1 MAATAL
7 IILDAGQF
15 SIQCRS
21 CHWRSD
27 RYAPLASA
35 QSAFQAHCCAARPV
49 GSSTRALGGDGAACS
64 SG

>member
-27 RYAPLASA
+27 RYASLASA
-35 QSAFQAHCCAARPV
+35 QSSFQAHRCPARPI
-49 GSSTRALGGDGAACS
+49 GSSTRVLGREVAACS